1 MEAVRE
7 QAARLLDLVRKTGLH
22 QELEEREFDQTQ
34 AARKALAAELA
45 ALPAMREKA
54 CAPLGKAVQRAA
66 DALRQAEQALTEAQ
80 RAYNDALCRAVVV
93 PGGFDGRES
102 ALIRELEETAPEF
115 LRTTWQRI
123 DLMRSNMR
131 HCTRATHERLEPRW
145 TGGLRL
151 IELWNTDD
159 VAAVRRELDEI
170 LDELRTLM
178 HRVDMTLSQLERR
191 AAELLR
197 RAQERAEPMLKDSWN
212 DAYRRSRDALFPV
225 EKSA

>member
-7 QAARLLDLVRKTGLH
+7 QAARLLVLLRKTGMQ
-22 QELEEREFDQTQ
+22 QELEQREFDQGQ
-34 AARKALAAELA
+34 ARRKELAAELA
-45 ALPAMREKA
+45 LLPVTRGKA
-54 CAPLGKAVQRAA
+54 CAPLGKAVQVAA

-80 RAYNDALCRAVVV
+80 RAYNDAICRAVVV

-145 TGGLRL
+145 NGGLRL

-159 VAAVRRELDEI
+159 VAAVRQELDEI
-170 LDELRTLM
+170 LDELRALM
-178 HRVDMTLSQLERR
+178 RRVDMTRPQLERR
-191 AAELLR
+191 ASELLH
-197 RAQERAEPMLKDSWN
+197 RAQERAESMLKDSWN

-225 EKSA
+225 EKTA